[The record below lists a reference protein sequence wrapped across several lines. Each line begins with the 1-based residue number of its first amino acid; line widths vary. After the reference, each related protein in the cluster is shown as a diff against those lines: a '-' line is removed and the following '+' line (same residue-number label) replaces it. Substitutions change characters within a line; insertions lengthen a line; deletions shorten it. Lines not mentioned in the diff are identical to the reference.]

1 MSISPISSPTNV
13 AEPAWARDLSTPM
26 GMPTA
31 RGVPAKPSAADV
43 KKAAG
48 QFEAIIV
55 RQLLAPSIEP
65 MMSGGMGGK
74 ESSSA
79 GGGVYGYMMT
89 DVLAGKITAG
99 GGMGLSRMLE
109 KQLSPKAPASS
120 SESLSSDSKPDS
132 L

>member
-1 MSISPISSPTNV
+1 
-13 AEPAWARDLSTPM
+13 M

-65 MMSGGMGGK
+65 MMSGGMGGGK
-74 ESSSA
+74 ESSGA
-79 GGGVYGYMMT
+79 GGGVYSYMMT

-109 KQLSPKAPASS
+109 KQLAPKAPLTS